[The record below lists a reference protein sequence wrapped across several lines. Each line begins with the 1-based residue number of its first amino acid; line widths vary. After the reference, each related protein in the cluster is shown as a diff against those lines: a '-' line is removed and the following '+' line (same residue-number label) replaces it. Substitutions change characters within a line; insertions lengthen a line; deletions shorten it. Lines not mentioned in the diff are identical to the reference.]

1 MSADM
6 HIAPDP
12 GSSASP
18 PAGAGGPNSLPV
30 SLDHPAEEHDAPG
43 PTKPS
48 QPVATLPPPYTAA
61 DVPSQTTGAVAGSS
75 DQVSPQPQD
84 APTKTQTTFL
94 AQVGRWFEAHKF
106 AASCI
111 ALFVAF
117 AGLLVAIISVFPSFK
132 SQYLSE
138 EALELSRW
146 TAFKD
151 YIQVCSELV
160 DAVPATLSKKRKRT
174 LEVTF
179 DLEALKTRDG
189 CISTGDAVLGALRI
203 LLARVD
209 GAAHTSQNERMG
221 AEHIKG
227 LFSQPASD
235 VVTYLAPILWLC
247 EYSATSDL
255 SCAETQENWTH
266 TLSAIWNLRLH
277 GQTDSLEVALYLSRP
292 AFGLLG
298 KLTGLAID
306 VDITLEDRVKSSWV
320 HHLESF
326 MHRNL
331 FLPAKSAFLNRKDLE
346 APIRAVDASRPIASV
361 SGPVFFHLASTT
373 PRILSG
379 PSASTSEEDWAKATF
394 KLARDG
400 LHDLT
405 QQKKSTTLK
414 IMLGEAIANRSH
426 IDLEDLR
433 ALCKEHA
440 LGSDST
446 DWQALSLVAQCDPDV
461 FLLTDDGA
469 LLLNT
474 VADRLLQPQSSLG
487 GEEDLGAVRT
497 FFDCIIGGYEKA
509 RDLSSLLRKWFE
521 QLCIV
526 ILA

>member
-160 DAVPATLSKKRKRT
+160 EAGTATPECEK
-174 LEVTF
+174 
-179 DLEALKTRDG
+179 
-189 CISTGDAVLGALRI
+189 
-203 LLARVD
+203 
-209 GAAHTSQNERMG
+209 AAHALLPPPPQMNERSLG
-221 AEHIKG
+221 PYERLRRRFNRPSLVKWADYDA
-227 LFSQPASD
+227 F
-235 VVTYLAPILWLC
+235 PIFPM
-247 EYSATSDL
+247 SS
-255 SCAETQENWTH
+255 SNPQ
-266 TLSAIWNLRLH
+266 
-277 GQTDSLEVALYLSRP
+277 
-292 AFGLLG
+292 LG
-298 KLTGLAID
+298 
-306 VDITLEDRVKSSWV
+306 
-320 HHLESF
+320 
-326 MHRNL
+326 
-331 FLPAKSAFLNRKDLE
+331 P
-346 APIRAVDASRPIASV
+346 SV
-361 SGPVFFHLASTT
+361 SVVL
-373 PRILSG
+373 
-379 PSASTSEEDWAKATF
+379 TF
-394 KLARDG
+394 A
-400 LHDLT
+400 
-405 QQKKSTTLK
+405 
-414 IMLGEAIANRSH
+414 
-426 IDLEDLR
+426 
-433 ALCKEHA
+433 
-440 LGSDST
+440 
-446 DWQALSLVAQCDPDV
+446 
-461 FLLTDDGA
+461 
-469 LLLNT
+469 
-474 VADRLLQPQSSLG
+474 
-487 GEEDLGAVRT
+487 GAVCY
-497 FFDCIIGGYEKA
+497 FLIVYKIIHLMI
-509 RDLSSLLRKWFE
+509 RLRRLRQGKYYGK
-521 QLCIV
+521 CSNTDPRS
-526 ILA
+526 ILANPDYAPVRSEQAGLRTGYSYRTATRLFRRSYHPELA

>member
-1 MSADM
+1 M
-6 HIAPDP
+6 HIPIDP

-160 DAVPATLSKKRKRT
+160 TRGRDLVKTVRSLDQTGPGNDGEHIERTWTLLTSVSSSHFYAAEETVLRWLLKSMKTNNDAADTLRRFPLTWRILGCTFQRIPLFSLAKSLADRKFMAILQQTLKSISKPVTPKDAVPATLSKKRKRT

-235 VVTYLAPILWLC
+235 VVTYLAPILSLC

-255 SCAETQENWTH
+255 SCAETQENWIH

-277 GQTDSLEVALYLSRP
+277 GQTDSLEVALYLSRS

-306 VDITLEDRVKSSWV
+306 VDITLEGRV
-320 HHLESF
+320 
-326 MHRNL
+326 
-331 FLPAKSAFLNRKDLE
+331 
-346 APIRAVDASRPIASV
+346 
-361 SGPVFFHLASTT
+361 
-373 PRILSG
+373 
-379 PSASTSEEDWAKATF
+379 
-394 KLARDG
+394 
-400 LHDLT
+400 
-405 QQKKSTTLK
+405 
-414 IMLGEAIANRSH
+414 
-426 IDLEDLR
+426 
-433 ALCKEHA
+433 
-440 LGSDST
+440 
-446 DWQALSLVAQCDPDV
+446 
-461 FLLTDDGA
+461 
-469 LLLNT
+469 NT
-474 VADRLLQPQSSLG
+474 G
-487 GEEDLGAVRT
+487 
-497 FFDCIIGGYEKA
+497 I
-509 RDLSSLLRKWFE
+509 
-521 QLCIV
+521 
-526 ILA
+526 